1 MTEKM
6 VSQEKMVRQG
16 KLHVRQKK
24 QTRNESIKSCKETL
38 ERLIN
43 TYQMEPEFAHDL
55 EEFSKLF
62 ASMLKTLETVKK
74 TRNNANTGL
83 GKNRPVT
90 AATRAFIKQVS
101 GDDNDN
107 GACSRSVLTS
117 LISRYVKEKQLQ
129 THERK
134 TLFQCDEALC
144 SILQCTASMC
154 NDAKKLE
161 KYLELECI
169 QNRAYM
175 QQYIIG
181 LLESGSTIEL
191 ADELK
196 LRENDLISWTE
207 LQKIL
212 FLTFEDEQQ
221 SSPSQ

>member
-1 MTEKM
+1 M
-6 VSQEKMVRQG
+6 VSQEKMVRQE
-16 KLHVRQKK
+16 KLQVRQKK

-38 ERLIN
+38 ERLIS
-43 TYQMEPEFAHDL
+43 TYRLEPEIAHEL
-55 EEFSKLF
+55 EEFNKLF

-83 GKNRPVT
+83 GKSRPVT
-90 AATRAFIKQVS
+90 AATRAFIKEVS
-101 GDDNDN
+101 GDDND

-117 LISRYVKEKQLQ
+117 LVSRYVKEKQLQ

-134 TLFQCDEALC
+134 TLFQCDQALC
-144 SILQCTASMC
+144 DILQCTASMC

-169 QNRAYM
+169 QNRAYTR
-175 QQYIIG
+175 QYISG

-221 SSPSQ
+221 QQSSPSQ

>member
-1 MTEKM
+1 M

-16 KLHVRQKK
+16 KLQVRQKK

-43 TYQMEPEFAHDL
+43 TYQLEPEFARDL
-55 EEFSKLF
+55 EEFNKLF
-62 ASMLKTLETVKK
+62 LSMLKTLETVKK

-83 GKNRPVT
+83 GKSRPVT

-101 GDDNDN
+101 GDDSDDN

-175 QQYIIG
+175 QQYIVG

>member
-1 MTEKM
+1 M

-16 KLHVRQKK
+16 KLQVRQKK

-43 TYQMEPEFAHDL
+43 TYQLEPEIARDL
-55 EEFSKLF
+55 DEFSKLF

-83 GKNRPVT
+83 GKSRPVT

-101 GDDNDN
+101 GGDDDDNDN

-175 QQYIIG
+175 QQYIVG

>member
-1 MTEKM
+1 M

-16 KLHVRQKK
+16 KLQVRQKK

-43 TYQMEPEFAHDL
+43 TYQLEPEIARDL
-55 EEFSKLF
+55 DEFS
-62 ASMLKTLETVKK
+62 
-74 TRNNANTGL
+74 NNANTGL
-83 GKNRPVT
+83 GKSRPVT

-101 GDDNDN
+101 GGDDDDNDN

-175 QQYIIG
+175 QQYIVG

>member
-1 MTEKM
+1 
-6 VSQEKMVRQG
+6 
-16 KLHVRQKK
+16 
-24 QTRNESIKSCKETL
+24 
-38 ERLIN
+38 
-43 TYQMEPEFAHDL
+43 MEPEFAHDL

-83 GKNRPVT
+83 GKSRPVT